1 MDTTYL
7 EEQITRYEGFIED
20 RSKKMAF
27 MAKQQKE
34 DSNILKQLK
43 KSLENLKEANQEKWI
58 EVISKWLKS

>member
-7 EEQITRYEGFIED
+7 EEQIARYEGFIED

-34 DSNILKQLK
+34 DNNILKQLK
-43 KSLENLKEANQEKWI
+43 KSMENLKEADADTE
-58 EVISKWLKS
+58 